1 LTKAGLNQIDILE
14 AVIEKALAA
23 EVRSKGERVTQVM
36 DLALAGMR
44 ADAVDNEAVKELLSF
59 EKLDAL
65 LDGDSRE
72 EIAKYVR

>member
-1 LTKAGLNQIDILE
+1 MTKAGLNQIDILE